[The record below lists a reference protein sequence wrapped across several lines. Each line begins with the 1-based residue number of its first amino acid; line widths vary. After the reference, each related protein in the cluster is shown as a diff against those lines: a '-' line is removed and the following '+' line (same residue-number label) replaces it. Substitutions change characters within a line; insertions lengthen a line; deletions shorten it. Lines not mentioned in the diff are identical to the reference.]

1 LRAAAPQ
8 QLVSLAIALPI
19 PSHLFW
25 CLILFCNSH
34 LAYIPNLGISA
45 GFGPLGHCARR
56 GTFR

>member
-1 LRAAAPQ
+1 VMYLAAIAYNLKKYLRAAAPQ

-34 LAYIPNLGISA
+34 TCYVILFFSDK
-45 GFGPLGHCARR
+45 
-56 GTFR
+56 